1 MLRDPQPSTFVK
13 TNIVWSLINSII
25 CIIKSH
31 WNIWLQQL
39 LARPKYTRLVP
50 HTLMLLPSHKLTCLL
65 FCTYPSVSSNFSP
78 SKKGSLPIQNHFLP
92 HTWISSV
99 RFGIHFKRT
108 RFVSAPRCFTFQPLP
123 PSVRSFHAWTLVGVG
138 AKEAFR
144 KPGIS
149 KYISMASVSVSL
161 SCIVM
166 VTKVST
172 TKKHQWDLK
181 ANTSNTTSISL
192 EISWEACPQDVTV
205 TNTISAVGKAILVLV
220 KGEETLLMPERGINS
235 NQGSMQTWWAAKTWP
250 KQRGIRIRSSY
261 STRHSERKHDCSES
275 VENLLYVWL

>member
-65 FCTYPSVSSNFSP
+65 FCTYPSVPSNFSP

-92 HTWISSV
+92 HTWISSLV
-99 RFGIHFKRT
+99 RICAKMLYFPTLATIGTFLPSLES
-108 RFVSAPRCFTFQPLP
+108 VWSRCL
-123 PSVRSFHAWTLVGVG
+123 
-138 AKEAFR
+138 KEAFK

-149 KYISMASVSVSL
+149 KYISMASVSL
-161 SCIVM
+161 S
-166 VTKVST
+166 
-172 TKKHQWDLK
+172 W
-181 ANTSNTTSISL
+181 
-192 EISWEACPQDVTV
+192 
-205 TNTISAVGKAILVLV
+205 ILL
-220 KGEETLLMPERGINS
+220 
-235 NQGSMQTWWAAKTWP
+235 W
-250 KQRGIRIRSSY
+250 
-261 STRHSERKHDCSES
+261 
-275 VENLLYVWL
+275 